1 MLKLSL
7 LLQSSAKEDELIVLD
22 SMLFISY
29 ISVKTEIKEANR

>member
-7 LLQSSAKEDELIVLD
+7 LLQSSPKEDKLIVLD

>member
-29 ISVKTEIKEANR
+29 ISVKTEIK